1 MLHRLATAYRTVF
14 AKIDLTAS
22 DQHAGFALA
31 AALQACLTFQI
42 QAVKLAFTDLE
53 SCVTKPQ
60 SCCHSRTDGHKV
72 VVVASCYSLGG
83 RLLWWGWGGRGFYPT
98 IPSD

>member
-31 AALQACLTFQI
+31 AALQACQT
-42 QAVKLAFTDLE
+42 
-53 SCVTKPQ
+53 
-60 SCCHSRTDGHKV
+60 
-72 VVVASCYSLGG
+72 
-83 RLLWWGWGGRGFYPT
+83 PT
-98 IPSD
+98 AHMDCTYDM